1 MRAEGKG
8 SHCEEKPALGARA
21 KHLGCAGLPCWPVLA
36 CFALS
41 TALANWPTSPFSNTR
56 RRARVALIGRRTLRT
71 RNRIV
76 QKVDGPKNRTWLDSA
91 WGPFLSTHQAMTLL
105 VSEEPICTRLRKQS
119 SEPRRSMRLHSPAV
133 LRVESREDS
142 HSHQP
147 HSLSPILNAHL
158 KGCLRR
164 GPFITRIECPYQ
176 RVFQNWRLATASQK
190 ISTVTGLPAWYTLV
204 PPYMHSMTAK
214 PIDKNSAA

>member
-1 MRAEGKG
+1 MRRNPHWVRGPNILAAPVFLAGQCLLA
-8 SHCEEKPALGARA
+8 SHCLP
-21 KHLGCAGLPCWPVLA
+21 HLLTGPLV
-36 CFALS
+36 
-41 TALANWPTSPFSNTR
+41 PFQIHGV
-56 RRARVALIGRRTLRT
+56 ARVALIGRRTLRT

-204 PPYMHSMTAK
+204 TPYMHSMTAK